1 MIRTHKPQIIK
12 IKNNIKTVRFN
23 HKNERKLIH
32 QIYDYKNKHKLAI
45 INICYVD
52 TVLNQSPEILAYV
65 DFKRGVPNW
74 LNSPSENAQ

>member
-1 MIRTHKPQIIK
+1 MIRTHKPEIIK

-32 QIYDYKNKHKLAI
+32 QIYAYKDKYNLTI
-45 INICYVD
+45 INIGYVD
-52 TVLNQSPEILAYV
+52 AVLNQSPEILAYV